1 MTFGLI
7 NAGIIIKKAV
17 AHKHTGYWV
26 LQAVPMLTLSRTAV
40 KAGLK
45 DSRL

>member
-1 MTFGLI
+1 MNFGLV
-7 NAGIIIKKAV
+7 NAGDVIKKAV
-17 AHKHTGYWV
+17 THKHNGYWV